1 MNSILTIY
9 GTFLRPF
16 KIDELRTLIGYDR
29 KQQLPNMFKK
39 NSAAKS
45 AASKPM
51 TSAEGTSDTAVF
63 LQSLKDLTVIERV
76 RTSLKNAHVFKL
88 PPRQTVS
95 VGWRGADWREKV
107 WQGTVKVVERGDTTA
122 ILLVDKE
129 KGTIFAVCPVK
140 EGAVER
146 CIDSSRYFVLRIENA
161 SGRHMFIGVAFNER
175 NDAFDFNAALE
186 DSKREKEMEQ
196 MPAPTCNAPTKDYSL
211 QAGEKIRVAIPRK
224 SPTDLDG
231 DGFGTADTKRRE
243 EKRSGGTKGSS
254 GGGGFL
260 KPPPRD
266 TAARTLE
273 QSGVVV
279 DGGGSASNVDLDGF
293 GEPFSSATF
302 GNDDNNPFGSGGSD
316 PFFD

>member
-1 MNSILTIY
+1 
-9 GTFLRPF
+9 
-16 KIDELRTLIGYDR
+16 
-29 KQQLPNMFKK
+29 MFKK
-39 NSAAKS
+39 NSGAKS

-63 LQSLKDLTVIERV
+63 LQSLKDPTIIERV
-76 RTSLKNAHVFKL
+76 RTTLKNAHVFKL

-122 ILLVDKE
+122 ILLVDKD
-129 KGTIFAVCPVK
+129 KGSIFAVCPVK

-196 MPAPTCNAPTKDYSL
+196 MPVPTYSGPTKDYSL
-211 QAGEKIRVAIPRK
+211 QAGEKIRVAIPK
-224 SPTDLDG
+224 KTPTDLD
-231 DGFGTADTKRRE
+231 DDDFGAASKRRA
-243 EKRSGGTKGSS
+243 EKGSGGAK

-266 TAARTLE
+266 TAARALE
-273 QSGVVV
+273 QSGVVGG
-279 DGGGSASNVDLDGF
+279 GGGSAPSVNDGF
-293 GEPFSSATF
+293 GEPFSSSTF
-302 GNDDNNPFGSGGSD
+302 GNDDENPFRSSGSD

>member
-1 MNSILTIY
+1 
-9 GTFLRPF
+9 
-16 KIDELRTLIGYDR
+16 
-29 KQQLPNMFKK
+29 MFKK

-45 AASKPM
+45 AQPM

-63 LQSLKDLTVIERV
+63 LQSLKDPTIIERV

-129 KGTIFAVCPVK
+129 KGSIFAVCPVK

-196 MPAPTCNAPTKDYSL
+196 MPVPTYNGPAKDYSL
-211 QAGEKIRVAIPRK
+211 QAGEKIHVAIPKK

-231 DGFGTADTKRRE
+231 DGFGTASKRRA
-243 EKRSGGTKGSS
+243 EKRGDGTKSS
-254 GGGGFL
+254 GGGGGFL

-266 TAARTLE
+266 TAARALE
-273 QSGVVV
+273 QSGV
-279 DGGGSASNVDLDGF
+279 DGGGSAPNVVNDGF

-302 GNDDNNPFGSGGSD
+302 GNDDDNNPFRSSGSD

>member
-107 WQGTVKVVERGDTTA
+107 WQGTVKVVESC
-122 ILLVDKE
+122 LLY
-129 KGTIFAVCPVK
+129 T
-140 EGAVER
+140 
-146 CIDSSRYFVLRIENA
+146 
-161 SGRHMFIGVAFNER
+161 
-175 NDAFDFNAALE
+175 
-186 DSKREKEMEQ
+186 
-196 MPAPTCNAPTKDYSL
+196 
-211 QAGEKIRVAIPRK
+211 
-224 SPTDLDG
+224 SP
-231 DGFGTADTKRRE
+231 
-243 EKRSGGTKGSS
+243 S
-254 GGGGFL
+254 
-260 KPPPRD
+260 PRD
-266 TAARTLE
+266 R
-273 QSGVVV
+273 QKSRM
-279 DGGGSASNVDLDGF
+279 
-293 GEPFSSATF
+293 PSSA
-302 GNDDNNPFGSGGSD
+302 
-316 PFFD
+316 

>member
-1 MNSILTIY
+1 MSINSILTIR
-9 GTFLRPF
+9 GSLFLRPF
-16 KIDELRTLIGYDR
+16 NNRTQNSFSE
-29 KQQLPNMFKK
+29 KQQLTNMFKK

-63 LQSLKDLTVIERV
+63 LQSLKDPTIIERV

-196 MPAPTCNAPTKDYSL
+196 MPVPTYNGPTKDYSL

-224 SPTDLDG
+224 SPTDLDD
-231 DGFGTADTKRRE
+231 DGFGTATKRRE
-243 EKRSGGTKGSS
+243 EKRIGGTKGSS

-279 DGGGSASNVDLDGF
+279 DGGGSAPNVDLDGF

-302 GNDDNNPFGSGGSD
+302 GNDDNNPFRSGGSD

>member
-1 MNSILTIY
+1 MHRAHVQACKYSHMARNDSYVIALSRAKTTNKNSSTNKSS
-9 GTFLRPF
+9 T
-16 KIDELRTLIGYDR
+16 
-29 KQQLPNMFKK
+29 NMFKK
-39 NSAAKS
+39 NSVAKA

-63 LQSLKDLTVIERV
+63 LQSLKDPTIIERV
-76 RTSLKNAHVFKL
+76 RTTLKNAHVFKL

-129 KGTIFAVCPVK
+129 KGSIFAVCPVK

-196 MPAPTCNAPTKDYSL
+196 MPVPTYNGPTKDYSL
-211 QAGEKIRVAIPRK
+211 QAGEKIRVAIPKK
-224 SPTDLDG
+224 SPADLDG
-231 DGFGTADTKRRE
+231 DDFGAASKRRA
-243 EKRSGGTKGSS
+243 EKRGGGAKS
-254 GGGGFL
+254 GGGFL

-266 TAARTLE
+266 TAARMNE
-273 QSGVVV
+273 QSGVVGNGV
-279 DGGGSASNVDLDGF
+279 SNDGF

-302 GNDDNNPFGSGGSD
+302 GNDDANPFRSSGSD